1 MADRT
6 ALFVRIPAADAER
19 LDRAAFE
26 LKASKQDLVAGLVAR
41 YVDPATAEGLD
52 ALRTIAGGLEL
63 GRHEFPAAEPAPA
76 APRCSPSRRR
86 PTCCASAMRPR
97 GPRPR
102 RGRSP
107 AAASAAAGAS
117 AGGACSSGSRRAPAD
132 PLC

>member
-41 YVDPATAEGLD
+41 YVDPATPEGLD

-63 GRHEFPAAEPAPA
+63 GRHEFRVAEPAPA
-76 APRCSPSRRR
+76 ALEVLTLEEAADLLRLGEAAARAAAEAGEIPGRRIGGRWRFSRRR
-86 PTCCASAMRPR
+86 LLEWLEA
-97 GPRPR
+97 
-102 RGRSP
+102 
-107 AAASAAAGAS
+107 
-117 AGGACSSGSRRAPAD
+117 RAD
-132 PLC
+132 